1 MAFGIDDIALIAE
14 NVAEVSEVVSE
25 TSGTTEII
33 GDGICE
39 EALNLGEESYAGEIS
54 GMSTTESSDIVGD
67 GISESSLEETNS
79 LTDAPNPS
87 TEADAEEI
95 SGMST
100 TESSDIVGDGISES
114 SLEETNSLTDTPNPS
129 TEADAEDTPRR
140 IKTINDG
147 LEGQKHPE
155 TDVPYEKKVVVTD
168 TGEKV
173 EGVFPQFESKFDAKL
188 PEDLEKASDRKQ
200 FEECNR
206 QLKEKCD
213 SDPEFKSKFTPEQQ
227 ADIDEGRTPEGY
239 TWHHNEE
246 KGRIQLVDSD
256 THAETR
262 HTGGRNIWG
271 GGTESRY

>member
-25 TSGTTEII
+25 TSGATEII

-79 LTDAPNPS
+79 LTDA
-87 TEADAEEI
+87 
-95 SGMST
+95 
-100 TESSDIVGDGISES
+100 
-114 SLEETNSLTDTPNPS
+114 PNPS

-246 KGRIQLVDSD
+246 KGKIQLVDSD